1 MATSI
6 TKTFSVGDTVY
17 VRYPYSAT
25 HSGVVSGFTPVARTV
40 SRIDFVAASNECDVS
55 FTDGATV
62 RDGAIVRVY
71 LTQALC
77 AAAIV
82 TDLISVSTAVVLL
95 DTTTSSASTASQ
107 ASVSLRRAS
116 A

>member
-25 HSGVVSGFTPVARTV
+25 HNGVVSGFTPVSRTV
-40 SRIDFVAASNECDVS
+40 TRIDFVAASNECDVS
-55 FTDGATV
+55 FSDGATV

-71 LTQALC
+71 LTQAAC

-82 TDLISVSTAVVLL
+82 TDLISVSTACVLL
-95 DTTTSSASTASQ
+95 DTTTSSASTAGQ
-107 ASVSLRRAS
+107 PSVSLRRAS

>member
-25 HSGVVSGFTPVARTV
+25 HTGVVSGFLPATRTV
-40 SRIDFVAASNECDVS
+40 TAIDFIAASNECMVS
-55 FTDGATV
+55 FAEGSSV
-62 RDGAIVRVY
+62 RDGAIQRVY
-71 LTQALC
+71 TTQAAC
-77 AAAIV
+77 ATAIV
-82 TDLISVSTAVVLL
+82 NDIITNTTAVVAL
-95 DTTTSSASTASQ
+95 DTTTSSASTAGQ
-107 ASVSLRRAS
+107 AAVSLRRGS